1 MNWLRIGLEKSKPN
15 TRGGLSYICSLI
27 VLILLI
33 VFFCS
38 HSFSVVGREE
48 FIAISMDK
56 HNIVMVY
63 RIPQSLNKKT
73 QQQDTGA
80 DKNSNRQPLPNKW
93 LSKIIA

>member
-1 MNWLRIGLEKSKPN
+1 MG
-15 TRGGLSYICSLI
+15 
-27 VLILLI
+27 
-33 VFFCS
+33 
-38 HSFSVVGREE
+38 
-48 FIAISMDK
+48 A